1 VHKFNTESTKKK
13 REKKELS
20 LFSPFLYS
28 FYYIWYLENISKM
41 TTNQIK
47 TEIQKVL
54 DTMPEVVLEDILEY
68 LKTVQSKSVDSVNLS
83 QNMRKILIED
93 RELLKKLAQ

>member
-1 VHKFNTESTKKK
+1 M
-13 REKKELS
+13 S

-28 FYYIWYLENISKM
+28 FYYIWYLDNISKM

>member
-1 VHKFNTESTKKK
+1 M
-13 REKKELS
+13 S
-20 LFSPFLYS
+20 LFYPFLYS
-28 FYYIWYLENISKM
+28 FYYIWYLDNISKM